1 MGRCGYV
8 PLRRFSDTPLRSR
21 WVFHFRRRGDVLM
34 GRRCYALLRHR
45 HDVPIRRGGDVPL
58 RRLGDV
64 PPRLRWV
71 FHLGCTCDVNR
82 MYKVTS
88 LGPRHD
94 VLFPDGNS
102 VLEPLWWKDLVKTTR
117 WSATCLCKLLL
128 WILNLKFV
136 CQMYSFVALT
146 CFSQM

>member
-1 MGRCGYV
+1 
-8 PLRRFSDTPLRSR
+8 
-21 WVFHFRRRGDVLM
+21 M
-34 GRRCYALLRHR
+34 GRRCYALLRRR

-71 FHLGCTCDVNR
+71 FHLGCTCDVTG

-102 VLEPLWWKDLVKTTR
+102 VLEPL
-117 WSATCLCKLLL
+117 
-128 WILNLKFV
+128 
-136 CQMYSFVALT
+136 
-146 CFSQM
+146 